1 MIISELQ
8 SYANFPGF
16 SKQIRSIATDW
27 LDEGIDLIIQ
37 MSKIMN
43 TLCILAL
50 GSLIIFIAVSIGSIQ
65 QNMIQGMGM

>member
-1 MIISELQ
+1 MEL
-8 SYANFPGF
+8 G
-16 SKQIRSIATDW
+16 ATS
-27 LDEGIDLIIQ
+27 Q

>member
-50 GSLIIFIAVSIGSIQ
+50 GSLIIL
-65 QNMIQGMGM
+65 